1 MKKYIYCGVS
11 LVLVLFLLSGCQL
24 NNSSSNDFKLTE
36 LEYEEIKD
44 NLIRFHV
51 IANSDTEEDQNLKLK
66 VRDAVIDGLSI
77 KLESAT
83 TVEEAK
89 QILNDNIQY
98 VNDIARQVIES
109 NNYDYNVKTMLSH
122 ENFPDKVYG
131 DYVFPQGNYEAFRVI
146 IGDGNGQNW
155 WCVMFPPLCFVDES
169 KTAIDSAELEKNI
182 ESNKK
187 SEELNNENIVFK
199 SKMFEVIGKLFN

>member
-1 MKKYIYCGVS
+1 MYYGVA
-11 LVLVLFLLSGCQL
+11 LVLILFLFTGCKVNNLSSDSFQ
-24 NNSSSNDFKLTE
+24 LTE

-66 VRDAVIDGLSI
+66 VRDAVIDGLSS
-77 KLESAT
+77 KLESST

-98 VNDIARQVIES
+98 VNDIARQVIEI
-109 NNYDYNVKTMLSH
+109 NNYDYDVKTMLSH

-131 DYVFPQGNYEAFRVI
+131 DYVFPQGDYEAFRVI

-155 WCVMFPPLCFVDES
+155 WCVMFPPLCFIDES
-169 KTAIDSAELEKNI
+169 KTAVDSTELEKNI

-187 SEELNNENIVFK
+187 NEELDNDNENIVFK
-199 SKMFEVIGKLFN
+199 SKIFEVIGKLFN